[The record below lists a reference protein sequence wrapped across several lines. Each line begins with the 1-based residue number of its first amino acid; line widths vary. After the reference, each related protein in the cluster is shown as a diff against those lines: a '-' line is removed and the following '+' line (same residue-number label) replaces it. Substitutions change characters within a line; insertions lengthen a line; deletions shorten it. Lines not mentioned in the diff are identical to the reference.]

1 MDLPRFLVYTIRSTG
16 MIEEDGL
23 LLDGRHG
30 LKNEVWIKFLNGSET
45 RGYLAREFSPEG
57 EGIDVYRKGEDR
69 AVAYLFST
77 ICYIKLSGEPDAA
90 PPAGEEGLFEDVRTA
105 TGEKFHLRLK
115 KNNAFSQGVFAY
127 PLEPTGGFN
136 RFFFTCSGLRLQP
149 TDRPLGEVMKQQGLI
164 DGRDLDEALEVQ
176 RHLRKRRVGEIIAQQ
191 TEVTQEEVEGVVA
204 QASKNG
210 QRTPQARIGDILI
223 EAGLVTRRQ
232 VEEAI
237 AQQDAGKRRRVGTI
251 LVEKGLI
258 SEDQLLTALARKFGL
273 RVIDLSGINIKP
285 EVVRLLS
292 RDLIERMQVLP
303 VEATESRLVVATS
316 TPTDPTISENL
327 RFATNRRIELVV
339 ASAGQIAEYI
349 SSLFTESEDSVEE
362 LIQDLDEFDI
372 EVVEEQEL
380 EKVTE
385 SDSKVINVVN
395 KILLDAHRRGVS
407 DIHFEPEGGFLPLLV
422 RYRKDGEC
430 FTVHKIAAQ
439 YKAAMISRIKIISK
453 LDIAERRR
461 PQSGKIQLKHGRER
475 IEFRVEITP
484 TIGGQE
490 DAVLRVLSS
499 TRIFPLDKLGF
510 SPKNLTRFKAL
521 VKKPYGII
529 LCVGPTGSG
538 KTTSLHS
545 AIAEINTGNRKIWT
559 AEDPVEITQRGLRQV
574 QVNAKIGFTFEEA
587 LRSFLRADPDV
598 IMIGEMR
605 DPVTAKAAIGASLT
619 GHLVFSTLHTNNAP
633 ETIVRLIEMGED
645 PINFADAMLGIMA
658 QRLVRR
664 LCEACKEPYHPAREE
679 YDELVQSYGAEA
691 FAAGG
696 LPGYSPDLTLMKAV
710 GCPECEGLGFSGRI
724 AIQELLVNTPDIRR
738 AIKERVGI
746 DALTGVACDQGMVTL
761 RQDGIEKVFLGITDF
776 NQVNQVCV

>member
-1 MDLPRFLVYTIRSTG
+1 M
-16 MIEEDGL
+16 
-23 LLDGRHG
+23 
-30 LKNEVWIKFLNGSET
+30 KNEVIIKFLNGNET
-45 RGYLAREFSPEG
+45 RGYLARLFSPEG
-57 EGIDVYRKGEDR
+57 EGVEVYRQGEDR
-69 AVAYLFST
+69 PVKYLFAT
-77 ICYIKLSGEPDAA
+77 ICYLKLSGEPGSAE
-90 PPAGEEGLFEDVRTA
+90 PPADAEVFEDVRTA

-115 KNNAFSQGVFAY
+115 KNNPFSQGVFAY
-127 PLEPTGGFN
+127 PLEPTAGFT
-136 RFFFTCSGLRLQP
+136 RFFFTRSGLRLPP
-149 TDRPLGEVMKQQGLI
+149 TDRPLGEVLQQQGLI
-164 DGRDLDEALEVQ
+164 AGGDLDEALEAQ
-176 RHLRKRRVGEIIAQQ
+176 RRLRKRRVGEIIAQQ
-191 TEVTQEEVEGVVA
+191 TDVTQEEVDGVVA
-204 QASKNG
+204 QARNNG
-210 QRTPQARIGDILI
+210 QRSSQARIGDILI

-237 AQQDAGKRRRVGTI
+237 AQQDAGKRRRIGAI
-251 LVEKGLI
+251 LVERGLI
-258 SEDQLLTALARKFGL
+258 TEDQLLGALARKFGL
-273 RVIDLSGINIKP
+273 RVIDLNGYTIRP

-292 RDLIERMQVLP
+292 RELIERMQVLP

-339 ASAGQIAEYI
+339 ASAGLIAEYI
-349 SSLFTESEDSVEE
+349 SSLFSESEDSVEE
-362 LIQDLDEFDI
+362 LIQDLDELDI

-380 EKVTE
+380 EKITE
-385 SDSKVINVVN
+385 SDSKVINLVN
-395 KILLDAHRRGVS
+395 KILLDAHRRGAS
-407 DIHFEPEGGFLPLLV
+407 DIHFEPESGFLPLIV

-430 FTVHKIAAQ
+430 YTVHKIAAQ
-439 YKAAMISRIKIISK
+439 YKAAIISRIKIIAK

-461 PQSGKIQLKHGRER
+461 PQSGKIQLKQGRER

-484 TIGGQE
+484 TVGGQE
-490 DAVLRVLSS
+490 DAVLRVLSA
-499 TRIFPLDKLGF
+499 TRIFPLDQLGF
-510 SPKNLTRFKAL
+510 SPQNLSRFKAL
-521 VKKPYGII
+521 VKKPHGII

-545 AIAEINTGNRKIWT
+545 ALAEINTGNRKIWT

-664 LCEACKEPYHPAREE
+664 LCDACRQPYHPPRQE
-679 YDELVQSYGAEA
+679 YAELVQSYGEEA
-691 FAAGG
+691 FAANGA
-696 LPGYSPDLTLMKAV
+696 PGYSPDLTLMKAV
-710 GCPECEGLGFSGRI
+710 GCPECEGLGFRGRI
-724 AIQELLVNTPDIRR
+724 AIQELLVNTPEIRR
-738 AIKERVGI
+738 AIKDRVGI
-746 DALTGVACDQGMVTL
+746 DELTRVACAQGMVTL

-776 NQVNQVCV
+776 NQVNQGCV